1 MNASLQALATTDWL
15 GLFTHFLSLSLLSV
29 GGAIAMTPDMH
40 RYLVDQNPWMTDAQ
54 FTSSVAIAQVAPG
67 PNVLFV
73 GLLGWNAGL
82 NAAGWPGAALGMAL
96 TLVGMMG
103 PSSALTYLA
112 AQWGHRNRD
121 LRWVRAFKMGMTP
134 MVIALMMSTG
144 WILSTGGRY
153 ELAHWPLWLLSL
165 GAMLLCWRTRIH
177 LLWLLGAGALAGWF
191 GLV

>member
-1 MNASLQALATTDWL
+1 MNASLQALAATDWL

>member
-1 MNASLQALATTDWL
+1 MNASLQALAGTDWL
-15 GLFTHFLSLSLLSV
+15 GLFVHFLSLSLLSV

-40 RYLVDQNPWMTDAQ
+40 RFLVDQKPWMTDAQ
-54 FTSSVAIAQVAPG
+54 FTSSVAIAQIAPG

-82 NAAGWPGAALGMAL
+82 NAAGWPGAALGMVL

-103 PSSALTYLA
+103 PSSVLTYLA

-153 ELAHWPLWLLSL
+153 ELSRWPLWLLSV
-165 GAMLLCWRTRIH
+165 GAMILCWRTRIH
-177 LLWLLGAGALAGWF
+177 LLWLLAAGAVAGWF

>member
-1 MNASLQALATTDWL
+1 MNASLQALAATDWL

-82 NAAGWPGAALGMAL
+82 NAAGWTGAALGMAL

-153 ELAHWPLWLLSL
+153 ALAHWPLWLLSL

>member
-1 MNASLQALATTDWL
+1 MSAALQAVAATDWV
-15 GLFTHFLSLSLLSV
+15 GLFTHFLSLSLLSI

-73 GLLGWNAGL
+73 GLLGWNAGF
-82 NAAGWPGAALGMAL
+82 NAAGWLGAALGMVL

-103 PSSALTYLA
+103 PSSAVTYLA

-134 MVIALMMSTG
+134 IVIALMMSTG

-153 ELAHWPLWLLSL
+153 ELAHWPVWLLSVS
-165 GAMLLCWRTRIH
+165 AMFLCWLTRIH
-177 LLWLLGAGALAGWF
+177 LLWLLAAGALAGWF
-191 GLV
+191 GVV

>member
-1 MNASLQALATTDWL
+1 MNASLQALASTDWL

-82 NAAGWPGAALGMAL
+82 NAAGWPGAALGMFL

-103 PSSALTYLA
+103 PSSTLTYLA

-134 MVIALMMSTG
+134 IVIALMMSTG

-153 ELAHWPLWLLSL
+153 ELSHWPVWLLSV
-165 GAMLLCWRTRIH
+165 GAMILCWRTRIH
-177 LLWLLGAGALAGWF
+177 LLWLLAAGALAGGF

>member
-1 MNASLQALATTDWL
+1 MNAALQALAGTDWL
-15 GLFTHFLSLSLLSV
+15 GLFSHFLSLSLLSV

-73 GLLGWNAGL
+73 GLLGWNAGF
-82 NAAGWPGAALGMAL
+82 NAAGWPGAALGMVL

-103 PSSALTYLA
+103 PSSTVTYLA
-112 AQWGHRNRD
+112 ARWGHRNRD

-153 ELAHWPLWLLSL
+153 ELSHWPLWLLSV

-177 LLWLLGAGALAGWF
+177 LLWLLAAGAVAGWF

>member
-1 MNASLQALATTDWL
+1 MNASLQALAATDWL

-153 ELAHWPLWLLSL
+153 ALAHWPLWLLSL

>member
-153 ELAHWPLWLLSL
+153 ALAHWPLWLLSL